1 MSVGKT
7 LQMPALGRPFKLG
20 MLYDCREDAIV
31 PGMTL
36 WDPENL
42 KTDTGVQNKP
52 KNEFEII
59 ASESIE
65 DKSSALNVEASLK
78 ASFLCGLVEV
88 EGSAQYLNDQK
99 TSKKQARV
107 TLKYNATTRFEEL
120 SMKHLGRGN
129 VKHPDVFEKGIAT
142 HVVTGILYGAQ
153 VMIKKIPT
161 FSIEGKGR
169 LQMEDKDRADIDK
182 FSCKFYGDFNLEK
195 SPVSFTD
202 AVEVYQSLPK
212 LLGANGE
219 NAVPVKVWLL
229 PLTALDSTAAKLV
242 RDISVRLVNEA
253 QSVLEDFYDLEL
265 RCNDAV
271 KTTTV
276 QIFPQIGKKIKSF
289 KDFCTEFKLEFQ
301 KLLAKKLPVIRGGGE
316 EETQLVEILKKRTSS
331 PFNSSNLSDWME
343 YKEREMGILKSYT
356 KMMKNTTV
364 VQPKQLDEEIL
375 NTEKTVCF
383 VFTSL
388 GAKEPYLESLEKY
401 LKEGQDSAASHE
413 LEKEQW
419 YCSRDVAN
427 AMRLKAKLFNDF
439 AEANKENK
447 NVKFLIMALTDENHK
462 GTCIYLYE
470 GGSFPNE
477 NFEPT
482 SKPEKIAVSD
492 IDYNTAILKISPPTF
507 GATNITSYC
516 VEFKA
521 DGEEEWHQ
529 ISVPRPDEVTLKD
542 LDPNTEYR
550 VRCRAVTS
558 VGFSPVYEM
567 ETPMKTLP
575 CSAPGKLQVEVTS
588 SEMSVK
594 WEKPAVFGK
603 NAEILGYVVEF
614 AQINKGKDLK
624 WNYKYSA
631 VQRVIISEL
640 ESETKYAVR
649 VHCDCGFLGEAKIV
663 KKFM

>member
-1 MSVGKT
+1 PITLFDVYGKT
-7 LQMPALGRPFKLG
+7 AQFSIHRVVTGAHIHLLQIAALGRPFTLG
-20 MLYDCREDAIV
+20 MLYDCREDTVV
-31 PGMTL
+31 PG
-36 WDPENL
+36 NL
-42 KTDTGVQNKP
+42 VQNKA
-52 KNEFEII
+52 NSQFEII
-59 ASESIE
+59 TSESIE
-65 DKSSALNVEASLK
+65 DKSSALNVDASLK
-78 ASFLCGLVEV
+78 ASLLSGLVHV
-88 EGSAQYLNDQK
+88 DGSANYLNDQK
-99 TSKKQARV
+99 TSKNQARV
-107 TLKYNATTRFEEL
+107 TLNYNATTKFEEL
-120 SMKHLGRGN
+120 TMKHLGRGN
-129 VKHPDVFEKGIAT
+129 VKHPDVFEKDIAT

-153 VMIKKIPT
+153 AFFVFDREISKSENKQAMD
-161 FSIEGKGR
+161 GN
-169 LQMEDKDRADIDK
+169 DKSDFDK
-182 FSCKFYGDFNLEK
+182 FSCKFYGDFNLNK

-229 PLTALDSTAAKLV
+229 PLTTLDPSAAKLV
-242 RDISVRLVNEA
+242 CEISVRLVKEA
-253 QSVLEDFYDLEL
+253 QSVLEDFYELEL
-265 RCNDAV
+265 RCNDAL
-271 KTTTV
+271 KTKTV
-276 QIFPQIGKKIKSF
+276 QAFPQIVKKIKSF

-301 KLLAKKLPVIRGGGE
+301 RLLAKKIPVIRGGGE
-316 EETQLVEILKKRTSS
+316 EETELIDILKKRTSS
-331 PFNSSNLSDWME
+331 PFNSSNLSNWME
-343 YKEREMGILKSYT
+343 YKEREIGILKSYT

-364 VQPKQLDEEIL
+364 VQPKDIL
-375 NTEKTVCF
+375 KTEKTVCF

-401 LKEGQDSAASHE
+401 LKQGQDSGASHE

-419 YCSRDVAN
+419 YLSRDVDN

-529 ISVPRPDEVTLKD
+529 ISASGPDEVTLKD

-558 VGFSPVYEM
+558 VGFSPVYEW
-567 ETPMKTLP
+567 KH
-575 CSAPGKLQVEVTS
+575 Q
-588 SEMSVK
+588 
-594 WEKPAVFGK
+594 
-603 NAEILGYVVEF
+603 
-614 AQINKGKDLK
+614 
-624 WNYKYSA
+624 
-631 VQRVIISEL
+631 
-640 ESETKYAVR
+640 
-649 VHCDCGFLGEAKIV
+649 
-663 KKFM
+663 